1 MKLLHVADLH
11 LGKSLHN
18 FSLLEEQ
25 RDILDKIINIAL
37 RREVD
42 AFLLAGDIFD
52 KSNPSQEA
60 IRLFDDFLATCV
72 KENFTVFIISG
83 NHDSPTRLGFG
94 GRVFAESQIFVATE
108 IEQEISV
115 KTFVKGGETVD
126 VYLLPYVRK
135 LDLER
140 LFPESGKEY
149 SSLMAEYLKPSLSR
163 VLERKKQGIPS
174 LLLAHQWLVNQSGE
188 SLISDSELS
197 SLGLVEVLPAELFS
211 AFDYLALGHLHRQ
224 QKVAENGFYPG
235 SPLPYSASEA
245 KNISYVILL
254 DVHKGEIR
262 AERIALTPLRKLHVL
277 EGSLA
282 ELLKMA
288 SEEEQDD
295 YVFLTLRDEG
305 YQPNLMKQL
314 RGKFNRI
321 CEVRF
326 PVYEGESDLPQST
339 WGKHIESA
347 SWTELFSDFFRQ
359 ESGGEMS
366 EMQYELCKK
375 IFSQM
380 EEE

>member
-25 RDILDKIINIAL
+25 RDVLEKIFHIAL

-52 KSNPSQEA
+52 KPNPSQEA
-60 IRLFDDFLATCV
+60 IRLFDDFLAACV
-72 KENFTVFIISG
+72 KEDFTVFIISG

-94 GRVFAESQIFVATE
+94 GRVFAESQIFLATE
-108 IEQEISV
+108 ILQEISV
-115 KTFVKGGETVD
+115 ETFIKGEEILD

-149 SSLMAEYLKPSLSR
+149 GSLMAEYLEPSINR

-174 LLLAHQWLVNQSGE
+174 LLLAHQWLANRSGE
-188 SLISDSELS
+188 SLVSDSEVS

-224 QKVAENGFYPG
+224 QKLAGNGFYPG

-245 KNISYVILL
+245 GKTSYAMLLNI
-254 DVHKGEIR
+254 HEGEIQS
-262 AERIALTPLRKLHVL
+262 ERIPLVPLRGLHVL
-277 EGSLA
+277 EGTLA
-282 ELLKMA
+282 ELLEMA
-288 SEEEQDD
+288 REEQKDD
-295 YVFLTLRDEG
+295 YVFLKLRDEG

-326 PVYEGESDLPQST
+326 PAYEGESDLPAST
-339 WGKHIESA
+339 WSKHIESA
-347 SWTELFSDFFRQ
+347 SWLELFSDFFHQ

-366 EMQYELCKK
+366 ERQYELCKK